1 MGDLMCSKRRFNSL
15 PYAQRTGNGEQT
27 HGNRRGMIG
36 TTTKKTYLVPLAD
49 LYIEDGYNVR
59 EINLEH
65 VEEFKAAFIAGEYV
79 PPLAVEVNERGV
91 KIIDGHHRYMG
102 AQAACEAGHEVVRLE
117 CKDFTGTE
125 ADKIAFMITSSQGM
139 PLSPLERGAAYQ
151 RLANQGWTNAEI
163 AKKVK
168 RSESD
173 IIQHIQLTECSP
185 YVQKLVREGRLN
197 YALAIELHRKHGV
210 RTDSAVSKMIEKLEG
225 TGKTKITRA
234 TAAPQFSAKKA
245 RRFIEIFK
253 DAEITGEGE
262 FITLRVPAA
271 HYDEIEALQ
280 AEYRDGGKDEDNNQ

>member
-1 MGDLMCSKRRFNSL
+1 MSISNLYQLYLSKE
-15 PYAQRTGNGEQT
+15 TE
-27 HGNRRGMIG
+27 
-36 TTTKKTYLVPLAD
+36 TTTKKTYLVPLTD

-59 EINLEH
+59 EINLAH
-65 VEEFKAAFIAGEYV
+65 VDEFRDAYIAGEYI
-79 PPLAVEVNERGV
+79 PPLAVEVNQHGV
-91 KIIDGHHRYMG
+91 KIIDGHHRFMG
-102 AQAACEAGHEVVRLE
+102 AKAACEAGHEILRLE
-117 CKDFTGTE
+117 CKDFTGTA

-163 AKKVK
+163 ARKVK

-197 YALAIELHRKHGV
+197 YALAIELHRKHSV
-210 RTDSAVSKMIEKLEG
+210 HTDSIVSRMMQKVEG
-225 TGKTKITRA
+225 SGKKKITRSVA
-234 TAAPQFSAKKA
+234 TPQFSAKKA
-245 RRFIEIFK
+245 RRFIDIFK

-262 FITLRVPAA
+262 FITLRVPAV
-271 HYDEIEALQ
+271 HYDEIETLQ